1 MSYGT
6 EHECVIVVLFGIILL
21 KFQRKKVE
29 RRAPFRVHQ
38 GALFAILHLYLQVQ
52 ICYVCWQVISS
63 TGITLH
69 RGINSA
75 VDEANECTDVT
86 HHRIMKYF
94 SSFFLCYEPYTD
106 ISCKPCRSWW
116 GLYCVICQFFV
127 WCPIFKKSDIWLN
140 LCKKNYDA
148 LV

>member
-6 EHECVIVVLFGIILL
+6 EHECVIVVLFSIII

-29 RRAPFRVHQ
+29 RRAPFREHQ
-38 GALFAILHLYLQVQ
+38 GAVLHLCLQVQ

-75 VDEANECTDVT
+75 VDEANECTDVK

-94 SSFFLCYEPYTD
+94 SSF
-106 ISCKPCRSWW
+106 S
-116 GLYCVICQFFV
+116 
-127 WCPIFKKSDIWLN
+127 
-140 LCKKNYDA
+140 
-148 LV
+148 

>member
-52 ICYVCWQVISS
+52 ICYVC
-63 TGITLH
+63 
-69 RGINSA
+69 
-75 VDEANECTDVT
+75 
-86 HHRIMKYF
+86 
-94 SSFFLCYEPYTD
+94 
-106 ISCKPCRSWW
+106 
-116 GLYCVICQFFV
+116 
-127 WCPIFKKSDIWLN
+127 
-140 LCKKNYDA
+140 
-148 LV
+148 